1 MRDVLRRKQ
10 KQQPMT
16 LENIALDSIIL
27 TYDERIIKNIFKLPY
42 SMLEKLDNR
51 CLEIEH
57 TKAYK
62 ERFPKK

>member
-10 KQQPMT
+10 NQPMT
-16 LENIALDSIIL
+16 LENLALDSIIL
-27 TYDERIIKNIFKLPY
+27 TYDERIIKNIFKLPP
-42 SMLEKLDNR
+42 SLLEKLDNR

-57 TKAYK
+57 TKEYK